1 MESGHTIPLP
11 LAMLLVF
18 GGAKLLAEVFERL
31 RQPGI
36 VGEILAGVILGPN
49 LLGWITP
56 EPLLK
61 SLADLGVMFLLF
73 RVGLETKSSEL
84 LKVGGIATTV
94 ATAGVIVPMFVGW
107 GLARIWGYNQLEALF
122 VGAAFVATS
131 VGITAQV
138 LSAKG
143 VLHLKSSQIILAAAV
158 IDDVLGLIVLAIVA
172 GAAKGK
178 LEWLDLALS
187 VALPVI
193 FTVAVAH
200 WGSHSVKKIAP
211 MVESNLRVGEVQFNL
226 SIVLLFT
233 LALVAQYVG
242 IAAIVG
248 AFLAGMALGEHV
260 GMRVHDLVRGTA
272 ELLVPFFL
280 VGVGLNVE
288 LGGLRDGSTLILAV
302 VLLVAAILTKLI
314 GCGLGAWSLGFREAL
329 RIGIGMA
336 PRGEVGMV
344 VAQMGS
350 EPGCDRPEAIRS
362 GGVCSLGDDDCRAA
376 DAEHGLSKRT
386 GEWSACRRLLQLAIP
401 NPAGEPGR

>member
-1 MESGHTIPLP
+1 
-11 LAMLLVF
+11 MLLVF

-36 VGEILAGVILGPN
+36 VGEILAGVILGPS

-187 VALPVI
+187 VALPVV

-200 WGSHSVKKIAP
+200 WGSHSVKKI
-211 MVESNLRVGEVQFNL
+211 R
-226 SIVLLFT
+226 LL
-233 LALVAQYVG
+233 
-242 IAAIVG
+242 
-248 AFLAGMALGEHV
+248 
-260 GMRVHDLVRGTA
+260 
-272 ELLVPFFL
+272 
-280 VGVGLNVE
+280 N
-288 LGGLRDGSTLILAV
+288 GLRKM
-302 VLLVAAILTKLI
+302 LTI
-314 GCGLGAWSLGFREAL
+314 GPSLQAL
-329 RIGIGMA
+329 TRLNRHWTRCV
-336 PRGEVGMV
+336 P
-344 VAQMGS
+344 
-350 EPGCDRPEAIRS
+350 IR
-362 GGVCSLGDDDCRAA
+362 D
-376 DAEHGLSKRT
+376 SKR
-386 GEWSACRRLLQLAIP
+386 C
-401 NPAGEPGR
+401 